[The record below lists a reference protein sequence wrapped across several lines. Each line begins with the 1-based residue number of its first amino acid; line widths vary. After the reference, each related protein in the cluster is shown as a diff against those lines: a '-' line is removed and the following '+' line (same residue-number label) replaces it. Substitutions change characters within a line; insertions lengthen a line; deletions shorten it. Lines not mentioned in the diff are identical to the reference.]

1 MPDADLND
9 TYEVRALRHLLD
21 RRRGFR
27 TQLVLGG
34 TS

>member
-1 MPDADLND
+1 MPDPELDE
-9 TYEVRALRHLLD
+9 TYEVRGLRHVLD

-34 TS
+34 TP

>member
-1 MPDADLND
+1 MPDSELNA
-9 TYEVRALRHLLD
+9 TYEVRALRHVLD